1 MLLVMATGTGKT
13 KGQKDING
21 NEIEDRIREVA
32 QEITNYLKSTDR
44 MAKTIVFCADETH
57 AERMR
62 MALTNANADM
72 CKKNPD
78 YVVRITGS
86 DEYGKGKL
94 VG

>member
-1 MLLVMATGTGKT
+1 
-13 KGQKDING
+13 
-21 NEIEDRIREVA
+21 
-32 QEITNYLKSTDR
+32 

-62 MALTNANADM
+62 MALANANADM

-86 DEYGKGKL
+86 YEYGKGKL

>member
-1 MLLVMATGTGKT
+1 
-13 KGQKDING
+13 
-21 NEIEDRIREVA
+21 
-32 QEITNYLKSTDR
+32 

-62 MALTNANADM
+62 MALANANADM